1 MQHANILTSTDAQ
14 VGGFFFLTKTPKSYR
29 IKMHLPICID
39 RITPVNIVINCLM
52 IQSLALA
59 PKTQAT

>member
-1 MQHANILTSTDAQ
+1 MQHASILTSTDAQ
-14 VGGFFFLTKTPKSYR
+14 VGGFFFTKTPKSYR

-52 IQSLALA
+52 IHSLALA
-59 PKTQAT
+59 PKMQAS